1 MANFDNFNKTI
12 AKGYNVFGQARAIAG
27 ALGILEGRQASQS
40 MASRVVADLRTNGIA
55 RPNFAYT
62 MITAPACLR
71 GTGMNTATKETKS
84 NVSKW
89 GDYGFLTH
97 RNDSFSTPGISLATS
112 EVRRY
117 GYGPIEKKPYGVIYQ
132 DVTFN
137 FILDATYNQHK
148 FFYSWMD
155 KMVAHH
161 NGTPG
166 SNLSNDA
173 RMKPH
178 EVAYR
183 DTYATPIEIYYFD
196 EQEDMS
202 KDTSAKKKVKLHN
215 AFPTFIGDIQY
226 NWASTDSLIRLPVTF
241 TYTNW
246 TMESPDTR
254 DANLD
259 PTSNRE
265 MGIFEALLK
274 AGSAV
279 QALSSVRNP
288 RNIQDVV
295 NLTNVTKTFR

>member
-27 ALGILEGRQASQS
+27 ALGILGGKQASQS

-62 MITAPACLR
+62 MISAPECLR
-71 GTGMNTATKETKS
+71 GSKPDRVTKTG
-84 NVSKW
+84 VSKW

-117 GYGPIEKKPYGVIYQ
+117 GHGPLEKKPYGVIYQ

-148 FFYSWMD
+148 FFYNWMD
-155 KMVAHH
+155 NMVAHH

-166 SNLSNDA
+166 SNLSNEA
-173 RMKPH
+173 GMKPH

-183 DTYATPIEIYYFD
+183 NTYATQIEIYYFD

-202 KDTSAKKKVKLHN
+202 KDGSAKKKVILHN
-215 AFPTFIGDIQY
+215 AFPIFVGDIQY
-226 NWASTDSLIRLPVTF
+226 NWGSTDSLIRLPVTF

-246 TMESPDTR
+246 EMRSPDIR
-254 DANLD
+254 ESNLD
-259 PTSNRE
+259 TSTNRE
-265 MGIFEALLK
+265 MGIFDALLK
-274 AGSAV
+274 VGSAV
-279 QALSSVRNP
+279 QALSTVRNP